1 MEKTSDLEKWIEQQ
15 DVVVVRCIK
24 KGEEDKFILT
34 LGEYNVSP
42 IEFDT
47 KEEAE
52 KFLKENFKFNN
63 FELSIIGAMCSQL
76 NKLEQREKESYLK
89 AKENAIKNN

>member
-1 MEKTSDLEKWIEQQ
+1 MNDLKEWLEEQN
-15 DVVVVRCIK
+15 VVVVRPIK

-42 IEFDT
+42 TEFDT
-47 KEEAE
+47 LEEAE
-52 KFLKENFKFNN
+52 KFLKDNFKFNN

-76 NKLEQREKESYLK
+76 NKLEQREKEYYLK
-89 AKENAIKNN
+89 AKENTFKNN